1 MVLKAAK
8 KFNEEL
14 RKNMHTA
21 VIAAFSLVIA
31 LAWRDVITEYVNE
44 LTSIAPIHSKL
55 ISAILITV
63 LAVLG
68 IMLISFLFTKRE
80 TKKKK

>member
-31 LAWRDVITEYVNE
+31 FAWRDVITEYVND
-44 LTSIAPIHSKL
+44 LTSVAPIHSKL
-55 ISAILITV
+55 ISAILVTIIAVIGIV
-63 LAVLG
+63 LV
-68 IMLISFLFTKRE
+68 SFIFA
-80 TKKKK
+80 KKEDNK